1 MHNSDGVLT
10 FATGAFAPG
19 VTLEEA
25 TYKMWAIDAGV
36 KWQGM
41 AVNGQYYF
49 RWLDDF
55 LADGPLPLSSTYDK
69 GGEVSVSY
77 FVAPEKFMLYGRTSA
92 LFGQFNDSS
101 EVGGGF
107 KWFFVPDHR
116 VWLTGEVLRVNKSPF
131 GGTIYPYN
139 AGMSGW
145 APQMQLIFN
154 F

>member
-19 VTLEEA
+19 VTL
-25 TYKMWAIDAGV
+25 
-36 KWQGM
+36 
-41 AVNGQYYF
+41 GQYYF